1 MEKDTNKEV
10 KKYKIMAHPGKHSKS
25 NKNKLSAVKTNTKLK
40 SKVTNYSKNS
50 SGGKLVTGVK
60 KAIKLYDKYSGA
72 SLLRKGARKL
82 GKYMMKNAAA
92 TGPPKK

>member
-50 SGGKLVTGVK
+50 SG
-60 KAIKLYDKYSGA
+60 AIKLYDKYSGA

-92 TGPPKK
+92 TGPGKPKK

>member
-10 KKYKIMAHPGKHSKS
+10 EKYKIKNMKQPK
-25 NKNKLSAVKTNTKLK
+25 KNKLSAVKTNPKLK

-92 TGPPKK
+92 TGPGKPKR

>member
-10 KKYKIMAHPGKHSKS
+10 EKYKIKNMKQPK
-25 NKNKLSAVKTNTKLK
+25 KNKLSAVKTNTKLK